1 MNNMNK
7 LRKRKRDLLSKQDE
21 AKFKFYISKM
31 EEYSSYNGL
40 DDYLNSSENKLKAPK
55 GDLIILTEIEGGIK
69 WEVEESVGEYLE
81 SVLRIADRS
90 LVKDLVSAIIG
101 DIKISILKKLYL
113 SIITK
118 IQNSTN
124 ISTDK
129 DDFFYFG
136 SSGLTIVRE
145 IYKNIEDETKF
156 DEFTGKK
163 EKNFSVEK
171 ANLPIV
177 LFQVYKL
184 KANKRI
190 LKIVDDR
197 ESLNKFFSLNCID
210 NFNSENCNRYF
221 VDKLSELL
229 DFNWVLNEIKEAYA
243 KENYKLNSSL
253 NFMLFNE
260 LTSIYDLYIFS
271 KAILDDNFYK
281 MLRYKKESDEKIN
294 FKKVLL
300 GEYYSLNGLG
310 LKTKLINDTDFL
322 EIINID
328 KIKKISKLIKRLEK
342 QFEKELVEKFV
353 SPNEMKR
360 KEYIL
365 YDILK
370 NEDPL
375 EFLMEDLE
383 LNIKGFIGKN
393 EQLNDEV
400 LDALLIAHGHLRKK
414 R

>member
-1 MNNMNK
+1 M
-7 LRKRKRDLLSKQDE
+7 
-21 AKFKFYISKM
+21 
-31 EEYSSYNGL
+31 
-40 DDYLNSSENKLKAPK
+40 
-55 GDLIILTEIEGGIK
+55 
-69 WEVEESVGEYLE
+69 
-81 SVLRIADRS
+81 
-90 LVKDLVSAIIG
+90 
-101 DIKISILKKLYL
+101 
-113 SIITK
+113 
-118 IQNSTN
+118 
-124 ISTDK
+124 
-129 DDFFYFG
+129 
-136 SSGLTIVRE
+136 
-145 IYKNIEDETKF
+145 
-156 DEFTGKK
+156 
-163 EKNFSVEK
+163 
-171 ANLPIV
+171 
-177 LFQVYKL
+177 
-184 KANKRI
+184 
-190 LKIVDDR
+190 
-197 ESLNKFFSLNCID
+197 
-210 NFNSENCNRYF
+210 
-221 VDKLSELL
+221 L

-260 LTSIYDLYIFS
+260 LTNIYDLYIFS